1 MNKLLWGLLAV
12 PVSIAARIAGAD
24 TLVFVSS
31 IVAILPLAGLMGQ
44 ATEELAI
51 HSGPR
56 VGGFL
61 NATFGN
67 AAELIIGIFLIT
79 GGEAEVVKASITG
92 SIIGNIL
99 LVLGAALLLGGLRY
113 REQEFDPKVT
123 GMHATSLVLAVIGL
137 MMPALF
143 HRAVPNAEFVQTET
157 VSIGVAIVL
166 MTLYVSSVV
175 FSFVTHQT
183 SLSVPVGDET
193 AEWSRRKALLI
204 LGGATALVALESE
217 FLVHSLETATESLGL
232 SKFFV
237 GLILVP
243 IAGNAAE
250 HASAVFLALRNK
262 TDVAIEI
269 AIGSSTQ
276 IAMFVAPLLV
286 FISLAVGKPMD
297 FFFTGFEIAAV
308 AFSTA
313 IVTLISLDGKSN
325 WLEGAQLLA
334 AYVIMGLSFYFL
346 PVHAAA
352 NG

>member
-12 PVSIAARIAGAD
+12 PVSVVARIMGAD
-24 TLVFVSS
+24 TVVFISS
-31 IVAILPLAGLMGQ
+31 IVAILPLAGIMGQ

-56 VGGFL
+56 IGGFL

-67 AAELIIGIFLIT
+67 AAELIIAIFLVSA
-79 GGEAEVVKASITG
+79 GEVEVVKASLTG

-99 LVLGAALLLGGLRY
+99 LVLGAALLIGGIRY
-113 REQEFDPKVT
+113 REQEFDSRVT
-123 GMHATSLVLAVIGL
+123 GMHAASLVLAIIGL

-143 HRAVPNAEFVQTET
+143 HRAVPSAEFVQTEA
-157 VSIGVAIVL
+157 VSIGVAAIL
-166 MTLYVSSVV
+166 MCLYVFSVV
-175 FSFVTHQT
+175 FSFATHQT

-193 AEWSRRKALLI
+193 PAWSRRKALVI
-204 LGGATALVALESE
+204 LVGATVLVAMESE
-217 FLVHSLETATESLGL
+217 FLVHSLEHAVETLGW
-232 SKFFV
+232 SKFFI

-250 HASAVFLALRNK
+250 HASAVLLAARNK
-262 TDVAIEI
+262 VDIAIEI
-269 AIGSSTQ
+269 AVGSSTQ

-286 FISLAVGKPMD
+286 FISLIVGKPMD

-308 AFSTA
+308 GFSVA
-313 IVTLISLDGKSN
+313 IVTVISMDGRSN

-334 AYVIMGLSFYFL
+334 AYLIMALSFFFL
-346 PVHAAA
+346 P
-352 NG
+352 GG